1 MGNKVKGGL
10 EIVFW
15 DLEDRGYT
23 REELVRALE
32 KAGLSPGLVPVAPSS
47 RKALTRALNE
57 ARKLEERRLIRRIVE
72 TAETVAYGVVREEV
86 DVENIDLNYH
96 KTGVILFNKK
106 TGEIRFEGERVDEV
120 RQFFDRYLHIFT
132 KEDVHQLLK
141 TVLTGVSHS
150 QVKPG
155 SGVYYVWGDEEG
167 LVKRMEGFVSELGGV
182 FGRIPIPDVEE
193 LKFTF
198 LRLWE
203 QEFEERG
210 RRHLEQVRKA
220 LESGDGALL
229 GRALEGIHKLM
240 TDCELLLRIVEKDSQ
255 SIRKTLDDIN
265 AELRE
270 ALGIVESPKS
280 PFKTSK
286 A

>member
-1 MGNKVKGGL
+1 MGNKVKGEL

-15 DLEDRGYT
+15 DLKDSGYT

-32 KAGLSPGLVPVAPSS
+32 KAGLNPGIAPVAPSS

-57 ARKLEERRLIRRIVE
+57 AKRLEERRLIRRIVE

-96 KTGVILFNKK
+96 KTGLILFNKK
-106 TGEIRFEGERVDEV
+106 TGEIQFRGERVDEV
-120 RQFFDRYLHIFT
+120 KQFFDRYLRVFT
-132 KEDVHQLLK
+132 KEDVNQLLK
-141 TVLTGVSHS
+141 TILAGVSHS

-155 SGVYYVWGDEEG
+155 SGVYYVWGDEKG
-167 LVKRMEGFVSELGGV
+167 LVKRMETFVGELGGI

-193 LKFTF
+193 LKYTF

-203 QEFEERG
+203 QEFEEKGKRYV
-210 RRHLEQVRKA
+210 EQAKKA
-220 LESGDGALL
+220 LESGDGTLL
-229 GRALEGIHKLM
+229 GRALEGMHRLM
-240 TDCELLLRIVEKDSQ
+240 TDCELLLRIVERDSQ
-255 SIRKTLDDIN
+255 SIKETVEAIN
-265 AELRE
+265 AELRGILGLAE
-270 ALGIVESPKS
+270 APKS
-280 PFKTSK
+280 PSEISK